1 MYSCKRQKGKRKFG
15 TKVGPEY
22 IFSVEE
28 WDLGPFDGP
37 TEEILF
43 LRFRRNFL
51 KWGRQIVE
59 LSNENR
65 VFWFSQ

>member
-1 MYSCKRQKGKRKFG
+1 M
-15 TKVGPEY
+15 GPEY

-28 WDLGPFDGP
+28 WDLGPLDGP

-59 LSNENR
+59 LSNESR

>member
-1 MYSCKRQKGKRKFG
+1 MQETKRK
-15 TKVGPEY
+15 TKVRDESGTRVH
-22 IFSVEE
+22 FSVEE
-28 WDLGPFDGP
+28 WDLGPLDGP

-59 LSNENR
+59 LSNESR